1 MSDSDKMVK
10 PYTYSRMCT
19 EVRVNWKA
27 LCLCD
32 IDIWKLLFCVRW
44 AFSDKYGEGED
55 NNLKEEKKKK
65 YKKESHVA
73 PNVSS

>member
-10 PYTYSRMCT
+10 PYTYLRICT

-32 IDIWKLLFCVRW
+32 IDVKNCASTVAGLSV
-44 AFSDKYGEGED
+44 AKNGEGEKQFG
-55 NNLKEEKKKK
+55 KEK
-65 YKKESHVA
+65 A
-73 PNVSS
+73 PEIIPNMSS